1 MYINELGHLSL
12 ALVMGLSLLQ
22 VFVAFSGST
31 PKFLNSIALTSVL
44 LSTFSIIVLI
54 IAMAQVDLS
63 MKIVHDT
70 SHISKS
76 LFYRISSLW
85 AGHEGSLMLWTWFLI
100 LCNAI
105 GCWRINN
112 DLKPSYAI
120 AGGLIVFAVLGFVL
134 FFSSPWLRIDVHFLI
149 RNGNIIEGQ
158 GGNPLLQDPY
168 LAIHPPLLYLGYT
181 FLIIPFAATMAVLM
195 NKGRST
201 FPLAIIRNGTLIAW
215 IFLTL
220 GIGFGSYWAWRELG
234 WGGVWA
240 WDPVENSSLMPW
252 IVTTA
257 LMHSLLL
264 TGRSGQLKLWSMFLA
279 ITAFALSILGMFLV
293 RSGIIDSVHSFAQD
307 AARGIY
313 ILILLLLITA
323 SGYFL
328 LITNGEAVKTRYD
341 TQKKETSV
349 EFISREGFLIINNW
363 LLITS
368 ALIVLLGT
376 LYPLLNS
383 RVSAGAPYFN
393 FILSFFMVPL
403 LLLAAAAP
411 LLTWGKQKNWDK
423 KLYIPPLMATILTL
437 LILIIF
443 EKHRLANMIGTFTG
457 SLVIVSALILKGP
470 QYGGAGAM
478 LHRNG
483 IRLAHFGL
491 GLCAVS
497 IVFSGMNTVEKNL
510 IFQPFQT
517 YEIAGFNVK
526 LKEIEDHD
534 MPSYISTRGVFEI
547 SRKGQ
552 KITQNISERR
562 FYKVEKMETREVA
575 IRPNGLHSIY
585 IALGKNFENGG
596 TQVSLRY
603 IPFIN
608 MLWAGSLIMVL
619 GAFFCFIGPLIHKTK
634 AKNNSSIRDVPKSTK
649 KGKTDE

>member
-1 MYINELGHLSL
+1 MYLNELGHLSL

-22 VFVAFSGST
+22 VFAGFSGASSAFINRT
-31 PKFLNSIALTSVL
+31 ALAATL
-44 LSTFSIIVLI
+44 LSTFSMVVLV
-54 IAMAQVDLS
+54 IAMANVDLS

-70 SHISKS
+70 SHISKP

-85 AGHEGSLMLWTWFLI
+85 AGHEGSLMLWAWCLI

-105 GCWRINN
+105 GCFKINEE
-112 DLKPSYAI
+112 LKASYTI
-120 AGGLIVFAVLGFVL
+120 AGGLLIFAVLGFVI
-134 FFSSPWLRIDVHFLI
+134 FFSSPWLRIDVASLAA
-149 RNGNIIEGQ
+149 RGIIVEGQ

-181 FLIIPFAATMAVLM
+181 FLIIPFGATIAVLM
-195 NKGRST
+195 NKGRSP
-201 FPLAIIRNGTLIAW
+201 FPLTIIRNGTIIAW

-252 IVTTA
+252 IATTA

-264 TGRSGQLKLWSMFLA
+264 TGKSGQLKLWSMFLA

-307 AARGIY
+307 AARGVY
-313 ILILLLLITA
+313 ILILLLFITA

-328 LITNGEAVKTRYD
+328 LITHGEAVKTKYD
-341 TQKKETSV
+341 SQKKNETAELV
-349 EFISREGFLIINNW
+349 SREGFLIINNW
-363 LLITS
+363 LLITC

-403 LLLAAAAP
+403 LILAAAAP
-411 LLTWGKQKNWDK
+411 LLSWGKQEKIDK
-423 KLYIPPLMATILTL
+423 KLYIPPIIATLLTILV
-437 LILIIF
+437 LIIF
-443 EKHRLANMIGTFTG
+443 EKHRIANMIGTFTG

-470 QYGGAGAM
+470 QYGGIGAM

-510 IFQPFQT
+510 VFHPFQT
-517 YEIAGFNVK
+517 HEIADFEVK
-526 LKEIEDHD
+526 LKNIQQYDE
-534 MPSYISTRGVFEI
+534 PSYIATRAVFEI
-547 SRKGQ
+547 TQKGK
-552 KITQNISERR
+552 KITQNTSERR

-575 IRPNGLHSIY
+575 IRPDGMHSVY
-585 IALGKNFENGG
+585 IALGQSFENGG
-596 TQVSLRY
+596 TQVSLKY

-608 MLWAGSLIMVL
+608 MLWGGSLIMVL
-619 GAFFCFIGPLIHKTK
+619 GACFCFIGPLLPQRE
-634 AKNNSSIRDVPKSTK
+634 NK
-649 KGKTDE
+649 KEV